1 MIPMTERLTD
11 REKLVSVYGF
21 TKYYSDENIP
31 DDFIHILVEQC
42 VKKNTNLVTIDLKK
56 EIEGLDNFLTFTIES
71 TMQNIEKTILYKR
84 VITDIPKPYTVGDYL
99 KKNAREALI
108 FVYSVGKG
116 IKDASKESNIPFDFQ
131 NYMKKFDDWVFYE
144 SFSEKEFEEI
154 PKHTLK
160 FLDTVIDE
168 IKRKPELGEK
178 K

>member
-1 MIPMTERLTD
+1 MTELLSD

-31 DDFIHILVEQC
+31 DDFIYMLVEQC
-42 VKKNTNLVTIDLKK
+42 VKKNTKLNSFELKK

-71 TMQNIEKTILYKR
+71 TMQNIEKSILYKR
-84 VITDIPKPYTVGDYL
+84 VISDNPKPYTIGEYL
-99 KKNAREALI
+99 KENAREALI

-116 IKDASKESNIPFDFQ
+116 IEDSSKENNIPFDFQ

-144 SFSEKEFEEI
+144 SFSEEEFEKI
-154 PKHTLK
+154 PKDTQV
-160 FLDTVIDE
+160 FLDTVIEE
-168 IKRKPELGEK
+168 IKRKPKSGEK

>member
-1 MIPMTERLTD
+1 MTELLSD

-31 DDFIHILVEQC
+31 DDFIHMLVEQC
-42 VKKNTNLVTIDLKK
+42 VKKNTKLNSFELKK

-71 TMQNIEKTILYKR
+71 TMQNIEKSILYKR
-84 VITDIPKPYTVGDYL
+84 VISDNPKPYTIGEYL
-99 KKNAREALI
+99 KENPREALI

-116 IKDASKESNIPFDFQ
+116 IEDSSKENNIPFDFQ

-144 SFSEKEFEEI
+144 SFSEEEFEKI
-154 PKHTLK
+154 PKDTQV
-160 FLDTVIDE
+160 FLDTVIEE
-168 IKRKPELGEK
+168 IKRKPKSGEK

>member
-1 MIPMTERLTD
+1 MTKLLSD

-31 DDFIHILVEQC
+31 DDFIHMLVEQC
-42 VKKNTNLVTIDLKK
+42 VKKNTKLDSFELKK

-71 TMQNIEKTILYKR
+71 TMQNIEKSILYKR
-84 VITDIPKPYTVGDYL
+84 VISDNPKPYTIGEYL
-99 KKNAREALI
+99 KENPREALI

-116 IKDASKESNIPFDFQ
+116 IEDSSKESNIPFDFQ

-144 SFSEKEFEEI
+144 SFSEKEFEDI
-154 PKHTLK
+154 PKDTQV
-160 FLDTVIDE
+160 FLDTVIEE
-168 IKRKPELGEK
+168 IKRKPKSGEK

>member
-1 MIPMTERLTD
+1 MTELLSD

-31 DDFIHILVEQC
+31 DDFIHMLVEQC
-42 VKKNTNLVTIDLKK
+42 VKKNTKLDSFELKK

-71 TMQNIEKTILYKR
+71 TMQNIEKSILYKR
-84 VITDIPKPYTVGDYL
+84 VISDNPKPYTVGEYL
-99 KKNAREALI
+99 KENPKEALI

-116 IKDASKESNIPFDFQ
+116 IEDSSKENNIPFDFE

-144 SFSEKEFEEI
+144 SFSEKEFEKI
-154 PKHTLK
+154 PKGTQE
-160 FLDTVIDE
+160 FLDTVIEE
-168 IKRKPELGEK
+168 IKRKPKSGEK

>member
-1 MIPMTERLTD
+1 MTELLSD

-31 DDFIHILVEQC
+31 DDFIHMLVEQC
-42 VKKNTNLVTIDLKK
+42 VKKNTKLNSFELKK

-71 TMQNIEKTILYKR
+71 TMQNIEKSILYKR
-84 VITDIPKPYTVGDYL
+84 VISDNPKPYTIGEYL
-99 KKNAREALI
+99 KENARDALI

-116 IKDASKESNIPFDFQ
+116 IEDSSKENNIPFDFQ

-144 SFSEKEFEEI
+144 SFSEEEFEKI
-154 PKHTLK
+154 PKDTQV
-160 FLDTVIDE
+160 FLDTVIEE
-168 IKRKPELGEK
+168 IKRKPKSGEK

>member
-1 MIPMTERLTD
+1 MTELLSD

-31 DDFIHILVEQC
+31 DDFIHMLVEQC
-42 VKKNTNLVTIDLKK
+42 VKKNTKLNSFELKK

-71 TMQNIEKTILYKR
+71 TMQNIEKSTLYKR
-84 VITDIPKPYTVGDYL
+84 VISDNPKPYTIGEYL
-99 KKNAREALI
+99 KENPREALI

-116 IKDASKESNIPFDFQ
+116 IEDSSKENNIPFDFQ

-144 SFSEKEFEEI
+144 SFSEEEFEKI
-154 PKHTLK
+154 PKDTQI
-160 FLDTVIDE
+160 FLDTVIEE
-168 IKRKPELGEK
+168 IKRKPKSGEK

>member
-1 MIPMTERLTD
+1 MTELLSD

-31 DDFIHILVEQC
+31 DDFIHMLVEQC
-42 VKKNTNLVTIDLKK
+42 VKKNTKLNSFELKK

-71 TMQNIEKTILYKR
+71 TMQNIEKSILYKR
-84 VITDIPKPYTVGDYL
+84 VISDNPKPYTIGEYL
-99 KKNAREALI
+99 KENAREALI

-116 IKDASKESNIPFDFQ
+116 IEDSSKENNIPFDFQ

-144 SFSEKEFEEI
+144 SFSEEEFEKI
-154 PKHTLK
+154 PKDTQV
-160 FLDTVIDE
+160 FLDTVIEE
-168 IKRKPELGEK
+168 IKRKPKSGEK